1 MIDMTKPLP
10 TARWLIISPPH
21 VMFMAKLMANAL
33 EEHGFFTEIENEPLP
48 SYGKHDVY
56 IVISP
61 NAFMLPDSKNIFPPA
76 DKRLVVQLE
85 QQSSHWMNEGYFTFL
100 RDSHAVL
107 EYNFENIAFLQNNN
121 IKERLWHLPLGG
133 NSNLLPAPVEK
144 KWDLIFFGDLRA
156 ERRVKMLGALSE
168 EFNVMIVTETFG
180 EKVRGSEGWSEATAK
195 SLDRFL
201 YDEQSSTSL
210 RSSQM
215 HDLIK
220 QARFVINI
228 HYFVPPSL
236 EVFRI
241 YESLSL
247 GVPVISENTPDS
259 WMYPDF
265 GSSVHFF
272 DLDSTHSM
280 MNVVRSALLEYRD
293 QSTEVTYAE
302 TKRVVE
308 RTHSKFLFSFN
319 RILFGME
326 LLPVTSIGEVLEHSQ
341 LEIPKTITKP
351 VILSLPESPG
361 RRKQFLE
368 LTKVEVGPLFEGVR
382 HLYRATWMSCALS
395 YSAMATLALDAGV
408 ARLSIAEDDV
418 VLPEKF
424 EHDIGIVEE
433 YLDQLD
439 DWDMFS
445 GLIADLNPETK
456 IYSAEVYKGIQFV
469 TINKMTSTV
478 FNIYNTSLLQL
489 LTKWDPMYEN
499 VLVNTIDRY
508 VER

>member
-1 MIDMTKPLP
+1 
-10 TARWLIISPPH
+10 
-21 VMFMAKLMANAL
+21 MFMAKLMANAL

-168 EFNVMIVTETFG
+168 EFDVMIVTETFG

-272 DLDSTHSM
+272 DLDSTDSM

-489 LTKWDPMYEN
+489 LAKWDPMYEN